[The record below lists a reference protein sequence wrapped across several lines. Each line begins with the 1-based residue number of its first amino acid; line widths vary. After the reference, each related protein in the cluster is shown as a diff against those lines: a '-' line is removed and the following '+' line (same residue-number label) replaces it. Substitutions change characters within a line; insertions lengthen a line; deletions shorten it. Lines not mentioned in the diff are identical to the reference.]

1 MTMTNR
7 DARGAAQRHWLG
19 ALLLTLLP
27 VAGYG
32 QPASSTA
39 PDAKAI
45 LMRMAEHMAGLQRF
59 SFDVRASYDT
69 LQPSQQKLEFNETRR
84 YVIARPD
91 RLRVDVEES
100 DGTQQTLVFDGQH
113 ITVVT
118 PSRNVYAQVAKPGTI
133 DDAIVFFVR
142 DLHMRLPL
150 AMLLLN
156 TAPQEFARRTQS
168 VELIERTQ
176 ILGTPAFHLAGRT
189 TSVDY
194 QIWIS
199 DSDKP
204 LPLRLVLTYRHS
216 AGQPQFRAQFLNLN
230 TNPQL
235 TETTFVVNP
244 AAGAQRIPF
253 VAQVPRTAGKPKSTS
268 ESKKAGVKK

>member
-1 MTMTNR
+1 MTVALR
-7 DARGAAQRHWLG
+7 DSQGVVRGHWLG

-32 QPASSTA
+32 QGVSSTA
-39 PDAKAI
+39 PDAKAL

-59 SFDVRASYDT
+59 SFEVRASYDA
-69 LQPSQQKLEFNETRR
+69 LQPSKQKIEFNETRR

-91 RLRVDVEES
+91 RFRVDVEES
-100 DGTQQTLVFDGQH
+100 DGTRQTMVFDGKD

-118 PSRNVYAQVAKPGTI
+118 PSHNVYAQVAKPGTI

-142 DLHMRLPL
+142 DLGMRLPF

-168 VELIERTQ
+168 VQLIEKTQ
-176 ILGTPAFHLAGRT
+176 LLGTPSFHLAGRT
-189 TSVDY
+189 ATVDY
-194 QIWIS
+194 QIWVS

-204 LPLRLVLTYRHS
+204 LPLRLVLTYRQ
-216 AGQPQFRAQFLNLN
+216 APGQPQFRAQFLDWN

-235 TETTFVVNP
+235 TDTTFVVTP
-244 AAGAQRIPF
+244 AAGAQKIAF
-253 VAQVPRTAGKPKSTS
+253 LAQVPRSAGKPRTTTD
-268 ESKKAGVKK
+268 SKKSGEKK

>member
-1 MTMTNR
+1 MTVVR
-7 DARGAAQRHWLG
+7 DSRGAAQHWLV
-19 ALLLTLLP
+19 ALLLMLLP
-27 VAGYG
+27 IAGYG
-32 QPASSTA
+32 QPASSTT

-69 LQPSQQKLEFNETRR
+69 LQPSKQKIEFNETRS

-91 RLRVDVEES
+91 RVRVEVEES
-100 DGTQQTLVFDGQH
+100 DGTQQTLVFDGKD

-118 PSRNVYAQVAKPGTI
+118 PSRNVYAQAAKPGSI

-142 DLHMRLPL
+142 DLGMRLPF

-168 VELIERTQ
+168 VELIEKTRL
-176 ILGTPAFHLAGRT
+176 LGTPSFHIAGRT
-189 TSVDY
+189 ATVDY

-204 LPLRLVLTYRHS
+204 LPLRLVLTYRNS
-216 AGQPQFRAQFLNLN
+216 PGQPQFRAQFLDWN

-235 TETTFVVNP
+235 TDSTFVVNP
-244 AAGAQRIPF
+244 PAGAQKIPF
-253 VAQVPRTAGKPKSTS
+253 LAQVPRSTGKPRVASEGKKSG
-268 ESKKAGVKK
+268 EKK

>member
-1 MTMTNR
+1 MTVAVR
-7 DARGAAQRHWLG
+7 DSRGAAQRHWLST
-19 ALLLTLLP
+19 LLLTLLP
-27 VAGYG
+27 VASYG

-69 LQPSQQKLEFNETRR
+69 LQPSKQKIEFNETRR
-84 YVIARPD
+84 YAISRPD
-91 RLRVDVEES
+91 RIRVDVEES
-100 DGTQQTLVFDGQH
+100 DGTRQTMVFDGKD

-142 DLHMRLPL
+142 DLGMRLPF

-168 VELIERTQ
+168 VELIEKTQ
-176 ILGTPAFHLAGRT
+176 LLGTPSFHLAGRT
-189 TSVDY
+189 ATVDY
-194 QIWIS
+194 QIWVS

-204 LPLRLVLTYRHS
+204 LPLRLVLTYRQS
-216 AGQPQFRAQFLNLN
+216 SGQPQFRAQFLDWN

-235 TETTFVVNP
+235 TDTTFVVTP
-244 AAGAQRIPF
+244 AAGAQEIPF
-253 VAQVPRTAGKPKSTS
+253 LAQVPRSAGKPKVTNDTKSG
-268 ESKKAGVKK
+268 EKK

>member
-1 MTMTNR
+1 MTVVR
-7 DARGAAQRHWLG
+7 GSRGAAQHWLG

-27 VAGYG
+27 VACYG
-32 QPASSTA
+32 QGVSSTA
-39 PDAKAI
+39 PDAKAS

-69 LQPSQQKLEFNETRR
+69 LQPSKQKIEFNETRR

-91 RLRVDVEES
+91 RVRVDVEES
-100 DGTQQTLVFDGQH
+100 DGTRQTLVFDGKD

-118 PSRNVYAQVAKPGTI
+118 PSRNVYAQAAKPGTI
-133 DDAIVFFVR
+133 DDALVFFVR
-142 DLHMRLPL
+142 DLGMRLPL

-168 VELIERTQ
+168 VELIEKTQ
-176 ILGTPAFHLAGRT
+176 LLGTPSFHLAGRT
-189 TSVDY
+189 ASVDY

-204 LPLRLVLTYRHS
+204 LPLRLVLTYRQS
-216 AGQPQFRAQFLNLN
+216 PGQPQFRAQFLDWN

-235 TETTFVVNP
+235 TDSTFVVTP
-244 AAGAQRIPF
+244 AAGAQKIPF
-253 VAQVPRTAGKPKSTS
+253 LAQVPRSAGKPRVTS
-268 ESKKAGVKK
+268 DSKKSGEKK

>member
-1 MTMTNR
+1 MTMTLRNLR
-7 DARGAAQRHWLG
+7 SALQRHWLG
-19 ALLLTLLP
+19 ALLLLMLP
-27 VAGYG
+27 AAYG
-32 QPASSTA
+32 QSSSTA

-69 LQPSQQKLEFNETRR
+69 VQPSKQKLEFNETRR

-91 RLRVDVEES
+91 RVRVDVEES
-100 DGTQQTLVFDGQH
+100 DGTRQTLVFDGKD

-118 PSRNVYAQVAKPGTI
+118 PGRNVYAQVAKPGTI

-142 DLHMRLPL
+142 DLGMRLPF

-168 VELIERTQ
+168 VELIEKTQ
-176 ILGTPAFHLAGRT
+176 VLGTPSFHLAGRT
-189 TSVDY
+189 ATVDY
-194 QIWIS
+194 QIWVA
-199 DSDKP
+199 DGDKP
-204 LPLRLVLTYRHS
+204 LPQRLVLTYRES
-216 AGQPQFRAQFLNLN
+216 PGQPQFRAQFLDWN

-235 TETTFVVNP
+235 TDTTFVVNP
-244 AAGAQRIPF
+244 PAGAQRIPF
-253 VAQVPRTAGKPKSTS
+253 LAQVPRSAGKPKVTGGSKKS
-268 ESKKAGVKK
+268 GESK